1 MVIYIIILIYCSL
14 FLFGRLPVPVTDL
27 LVIRPLLSSSF
38 DFQVLRYCTGMRWGL
53 FWLHFGFRFE
63 ILFFFRERWEPQ
75 APGSHAES
83 PASAVPQDLVA
94 RNNRDTPPA
103 GVQTITVQAAPPAQ
117 RPSGRRNRGGDN
129 VKFQCNSC
137 SRSFSQPNA
146 LLKHAE
152 IHTKEGSFM
161 CSLCNKF

>member
-1 MVIYIIILIYCSL
+1 M
-14 FLFGRLPVPVTDL
+14 
-27 LVIRPLLSSSF
+27 
-38 DFQVLRYCTGMRWGL
+38 
-53 FWLHFGFRFE
+53 
-63 ILFFFRERWEPQ
+63 FFFRERWEPQ

-161 CSLCNKF
+161 CSLCNKS